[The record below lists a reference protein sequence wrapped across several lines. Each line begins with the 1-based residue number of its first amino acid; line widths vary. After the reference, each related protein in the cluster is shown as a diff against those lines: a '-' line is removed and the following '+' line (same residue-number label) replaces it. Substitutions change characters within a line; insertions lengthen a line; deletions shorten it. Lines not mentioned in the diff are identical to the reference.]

1 MQTSS
6 FSHPKD
12 QQRVTGKRLC
22 SFLSRATDILASY
35 LVFLLIL
42 TMPLENEDVQAI
54 AQALQALRPAS
65 PDAAPAAISAVSIKL
80 PPFWTARPEVW
91 FRQVEAQFQTR
102 KPVITADLTKFNHV
116 VATLDNVT
124 AEFKAIILSP
134 PTNDKYK
141 YAVLKA
147 ALINA
152 FGKTQAS
159 KDMELLSLS
168 GLGDRKP
175 SSLLRHMESLNA
187 DPKTLLRALFLAQ
200 LPMEVRCVLAVSST
214 TELKTLAKEA
224 DAIMEVGSIGF
235 STTVSLAFT
244 NRHDIQRPVLLPH
257 QVCKEAR
264 KCNQQGCKMAYLVST
279 SASISSSPSP
289 ASGNRHAGL

>member
-1 MQTSS
+1 M
-6 FSHPKD
+6 
-12 QQRVTGKRLC
+12 TGKRLC

-54 AQALQALRPAS
+54 SQGLQALRPAA
-65 PDAAPAAISAVSIKL
+65 PDAAPAAISAISIKL
-80 PPFWTARPEVW
+80 LPFWSTRPEVW

-116 VATLDNVT
+116 IAALDNVT
-124 AEFKAIILSP
+124 AGEVEAIILSP

-175 SSLLRHMESLNA
+175 SSLPRHMESLNA

-200 LPMEVRCVLAVSST
+200 LPMEVRRVLAVSST

-235 STTVSLAFT
+235 STTGIAGI
-244 NRHDIQRPVLLPH
+244 H
-257 QVCKEAR
+257 K
-264 KCNQQGCKMAYLVST
+264 
-279 SASISSSPSP
+279 P
-289 ASGNRHAGL
+289 A